1 MPLYQLKNKI
11 DVFKTL
17 DNKKSK
23 QIKEQLFKS
32 YIKFFILCNKFKDYQ
47 LVDNDLNIITNKEE
61 YLNNESMYEKRKNID
76 IKMIN
81 TKTNEYFFVCCR
93 YYDEEQLL
101 KYYNLA
107 EMHYQVNQYKQF
119 HIDNYKNI
127 NRNNIDINNE
137 TQQDKK
143 PNKKTDETN
152 DSDNEEFYEPD
163 EIQENSKELLE
174 KSFKKSSNETQ
185 QSEIIKSSN
194 EIKKSKPKY
203 KLGLFVKSKQE
214 FLKKYNNSKS
224 SYLMSIIDP
233 EEDVYDYQY
242 FLNIANSFEFKDF
255 MLITNKKEILL
266 RNYQQ
271 DIISQIKP
279 KNNIL
284 NICPNIGSH
293 FILSEFILKRN
304 IKNVLVLDT
313 DTKWNNI
320 FENYYG
326 FDDYNIKHIEN
337 KNELINISKNLKNK
351 NIIFISK
358 KLFLVNYPF
367 ISNYK
372 PILVICNNPYYLQY
386 FNNDKIVFNTIN
398 KLKSQYNIFI
408 SHHNVKVE
416 NTNIINFN
424 FNKLKYYELRNHW
437 KVFDDVDKYPNQII
451 IYPDFKDEKYTN
463 FLQEMVCDNINF
475 NELFEIKN
483 DKFFNSIMVNKFITS
498 FISNKE
504 FTTDQN
510 TVYEN
515 LYNTN
520 YNYNLVSNKDSQIW
534 ILPKD
539 NFEIVANLLV
549 NILSKDYH
557 YKFFD
562 YLIINNTQDVDLI
575 NNQIIEKE
583 NNIQEHYC
591 KGLII
596 LTNGILEDNVIIKNC
611 SSIVFMHN
619 DITYNE
625 YELFMYKCLNNHN
638 NKRNIIMIGFN
649 TDIYQLLYNFNDGI
663 HNFENENDKIKYIVK
678 NNLFYINKNPYI
690 NKTLKKLKIIIKD
703 YKQKLVGCNGYFNTE
718 DKDDEKRKE
727 QIELQN
733 KFYDLQY
740 KEIEYNKLKTK
751 FYDADKVIDEIINY

>member
-1 MPLYQLKNKI
+1 MPLFQLKNKI
-11 DVFKTL
+11 YVFKTL

-61 YLNNESMYEKRKNID
+61 YLYNENMYEKRKNID

-119 HIDNYKNI
+119 HIDNYRNM

-137 TQQDKK
+137 TQQDKSHD
-143 PNKKTDETN
+143 KKTDKT
-152 DSDNEEFYEPD
+152 DDEEFYEPD
-163 EIQENSKELLE
+163 EIQKLTKEVE
-174 KSFKKSSNETQ
+174 KSKVEKSETQ
-185 QSEIIKSSN
+185 QQKS
-194 EIKKSKPKY
+194 KY

-255 MLITNKKEILL
+255 MLTTNKKEIIL

-271 DIISQIKP
+271 DIINQIKP

-284 NICPNIGSH
+284 NICPNIGTH
-293 FILSEFILKRN
+293 FILSKFILKNN
-304 IKNVLVLDT
+304 IKNILVLDT

-320 FENYYG
+320 FKNYYG
-326 FDDYNIKHIEN
+326 FDDYNIKYIEN
-337 KNELINISKNLKNK
+337 KNELINISKNLKSK
-351 NIIFISK
+351 NMIFVSK
-358 KLFLVNYPF
+358 KSFSVNYPF

-372 PILVICNNPYYLQY
+372 PNLVICNDPYYLQY

-398 KLKSQYNIFI
+398 KLKTQYNIFI
-408 SHHNVKVE
+408 THQNINIE

-437 KVFDDVDKYPNQII
+437 TVYDDVDKYPNQII
-451 IYPDFKDEKYTN
+451 IHPDFKDDKYTD

-483 DKFFNSIMVNKFITS
+483 GKFFNSIMVNEFISS

-510 TVYEN
+510 TMYEN

-539 NFEIVANLLV
+539 NFEIIANLLV

-562 YLIINNTQDVDLI
+562 YLIINNTQDVNFI

-583 NNIQEHYC
+583 NNIQEHYY

-596 LTNGILEDNVIIKNC
+596 LTNEILEDNIIIKNC
-611 SSIVFMHN
+611 SSVVFMHN

-638 NKRNIIMIGFN
+638 NKKNIIMIGFN

-663 HNFENENDKIKYIVK
+663 HKFENVNDKIKYIVK

-690 NKTLKKLKIIIKD
+690 NKTLKNLEVIIKD
-703 YKQKLVGCNGYFNTE
+703 YKQKLIGYDGYFNTE
-718 DKDDEKRKE
+718 DDEKRKE

-733 KFYDLQY
+733 KYFDLQY

-751 FYDADKVIDEIINY
+751 FYDADKVITEITNY